1 MRIHFC
7 EDLNHSNQGY
17 IRTGESEP
25 QFMTEDWP
33 LKNMRNILA
42 FFMLTALSQLIGC
55 KNVKFY
61 YEMINMTNKTQSLK
75 M

>member
-1 MRIHFC
+1 MYAKLQNSKELLFQVLRYMSIRIHFC
-7 EDLNHSNQGY
+7 EDSNHSNQGY

-42 FFMLTALSQLIGC
+42 FFI
-55 KNVKFY
+55 
-61 YEMINMTNKTQSLK
+61 
-75 M
+75 